1 MTPDR
6 PFVIVTR
13 RLPDAVEAA
22 LAASFDVRLNPSDRQ
37 YTAAELRTALSE
49 ADAVLCTLTDP
60 LDAMVLGPGP
70 WRARLLANFGVG
82 TNHID
87 LAAARTAGLA
97 VTNTPGVLTDCTA
110 DLAIAL
116 MLMVLRRLDEGS
128 RQLRAGAWPG
138 WHPVHLLGRRLTGRT
153 LGVVGFGRIGQAVAH
168 RAHHGF
174 GMQILT
180 VARPTLDA
188 AALAR
193 VAGEAV
199 EGLDELL
206 ERSDIASLHVPLT
219 PGTRHLM
226 DARRLAL
233 LGPKGVLVNTARGEV
248 VDEAALAEA
257 LHAGALGGAG
267 LDVFERE
274 PLVHPRLLTAP
285 SAVLLPHQ
293 GSATVETRTAMG
305 MKAVENLRAFSRGEP
320 LPDRVA

>member
-1 MTPDR
+1 M
-6 PFVIVTR
+6 IVTR

-22 LAASFDVRLNPSDRQ
+22 LSATFDVRLNPSDRQ
-37 YTAAELRTALSE
+37 YTAAELRVALAE
-49 ADAVLCTLTDP
+49 ADAVLCTLTDR
-60 LDAMVLGPGP
+60 LDASVLAPGP

-87 LAAARTAGLA
+87 LTAAHAAGIA

-110 DLAIAL
+110 DLAIGL
-116 MLMVLRRLDEGS
+116 MLMVLRRMGEGT
-128 RQLRAGAWPG
+128 RQLRAGEWPG

-174 GMQILT
+174 GMRVLT
-180 VARPTLDA
+180 VARPSLDA

-193 VAGEAV
+193 VGGEAV
-199 EGLDELL
+199 EQLDELL
-206 ERSDIASLHVPLT
+206 ERAEIVSLHLPLT
-219 PGTRHLM
+219 TDTRHLL

-257 LHAGALGGAG
+257 LHTGALGGAG

-274 PLVHPRLLTAP
+274 PEVHTRLLTAP
-285 SAVLLPHQ
+285 RAVLLPHQ

-305 MKAVENLRAFSRGEP
+305 MRTVANLRAFFRGEP